1 MRLKEKV
8 RDFITSDNGQVFKLE
23 SFWESRSL
31 LNIYQTFERATN
43 IYFIRKVNWIKVT
56 KHERVTVTYHKVFK
70 VWWHQE
76 CLNRDKA
83 TLYNGR
89 KAHLDHLPK
98 MQCPFSL
105 AHALSICCWPSVI
118 KLQVTLRCVKWSAR
132 DCICVKGSLYDAQST
147 TLLFWHKRNL
157 DTSHT
162 ADQ

>member
-8 RDFITSDNGQVFKLE
+8 RDFITSDSGQVFKLE

-56 KHERVTVTYHKVFK
+56 KHEMVTVTYHKVFK

-83 TLYNGR
+83 TL
-89 KAHLDHLPK
+89 
-98 MQCPFSL
+98 
-105 AHALSICCWPSVI
+105 
-118 KLQVTLRCVKWSAR
+118 
-132 DCICVKGSLYDAQST
+132 
-147 TLLFWHKRNL
+147 
-157 DTSHT
+157 
-162 ADQ
+162 